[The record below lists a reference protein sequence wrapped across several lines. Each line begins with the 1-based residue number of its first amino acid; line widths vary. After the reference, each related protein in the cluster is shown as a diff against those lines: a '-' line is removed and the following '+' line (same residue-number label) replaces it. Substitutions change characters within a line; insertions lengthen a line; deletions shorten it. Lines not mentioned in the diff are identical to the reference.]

1 MADRQSN
8 LEGLSSDA
16 DEYPSWQVYRRILGY
31 VKTLK
36 KWFILAIIGNVIYAT
51 ASALMAPGLKYIIN
65 SIENPTETN
74 RLLVSGLI
82 VALFMLRGLGAFMG
96 QYFMANVSRGIVHD
110 MRQKLFQNL
119 IRLPATFFDR
129 NSAGHL
135 LAKFTYNIE
144 QVTFAATNAVT
155 LILREGL
162 TVVGLLIY
170 MLYENW
176 RLTLIFLI
184 AGPIIALVIRVVTR
198 RFHRLSKQIQLSMG
212 DVNHV
217 TGELIGGYQVVRTFG
232 GEDREVARFTKVS
245 KNNVRQSLK
254 MALTQAVSTPI
265 IQIIISL
272 CIAVLVWVVLD
283 PAILQDMST
292 GAIVAF
298 LTAAVT
304 CAKPVRQL
312 TSVNAVIQRGI
323 SAAQDVFMLIDEPR
337 EADTGTH
344 VAERVRGDIE
354 ISHLTFTYP
363 GQDEPVL
370 RDVSLSIK
378 AGQTIALVGASGSGK
393 STLSSL
399 LPRFYDCEPGQI
411 LLDGLPLQNYTL
423 RSLRQ
428 QIALVTQ
435 QTILFNDTVHNNIA
449 YGDLGDVSREAVRQ
463 AAKDANALEFIEAL
477 PEGFDTSLGDDGKR
491 LSGGQRQRIAIAR
504 ALLKNAPVLV
514 LDEATSAL
522 DTVSERAIQDALE
535 RLMKGRTVILV
546 AHRLSTIEQAD
557 LIVVMNDGR
566 IVEQGTHEELLAKQ
580 GAYAMLHS
588 QQVNDRSSETVEQAE
603 EPASPSSAQSPDSND

>member
-1 MADRQSN
+1 MVDKQSN
-8 LEGLSSDA
+8 IEGLSSDA
-16 DEYPSWQVYRRILGY
+16 DEYPGWQVYKRILGY

-36 KWFILAIIGNVIYAT
+36 KWFILAIVGNVIYAT

-65 SIENPTETN
+65 SIENPTDAN
-74 RLLVSGLI
+74 RLLVAALI

-110 MRQKLFQNL
+110 MRQKLFGNL

-155 LILREGL
+155 LMLREGL
-162 TVVGLLIY
+162 TIVGLLAY

-184 AGPIIALVIRVVTR
+184 AGPIIALVIRIVTR
-198 RFHRLSKQIQLSMG
+198 RFHQLSKKIQLSMG

-232 GEDREVARFTKVS
+232 GEEREVARFTKVS

-254 MALTQAVSTPI
+254 MALTQAISTPI

-272 CIAVLVWVVLD
+272 CIAVLVWVVLAPD
-283 PAILQDMST
+283 IIQDMTT

-312 TSVNAVIQRGI
+312 TGVNAVIQRGV

-363 GQDEPVL
+363 GQDRPVL
-370 RDVSLSIK
+370 DDITLTIN

-399 LPRFYDCEPGQI
+399 MPRFYDCERGQI
-411 LLDGLPLQNYTL
+411 LLDGVPLQDYTL

-428 QIALVTQ
+428 QIALVSQ

-449 YGDLGDVSREAVRQ
+449 YGDLGHISREAVRQ
-463 AAKDANALEFIEAL
+463 AASDANALEFIEDL
-477 PEGFDTSLGDDGKR
+477 PEGFDTRLGDNGKR
-491 LSGGQRQRIAIAR
+491 LSGGQRQRLAIAR
-504 ALLKNAPVLV
+504 ALLKNAPVLI

-557 LIVVMNDGR
+557 LIVVMSEGR
-566 IVEQGTHEELLAKQ
+566 IVEQGTHAELLARK
-580 GAYAMLHS
+580 GAYALLHS
-588 QQVNDRSSETVEQAE
+588 QQGRDRTSGTTSADDQPGPTAPDQAYDDAE
-603 EPASPSSAQSPDSND
+603 